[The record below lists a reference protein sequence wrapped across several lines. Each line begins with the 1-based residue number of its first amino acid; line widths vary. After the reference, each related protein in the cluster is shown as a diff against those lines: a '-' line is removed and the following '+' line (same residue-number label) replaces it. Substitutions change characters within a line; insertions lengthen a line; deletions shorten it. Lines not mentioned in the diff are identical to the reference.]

1 MKKVIGLTLLLVP
14 LAACSTD
21 NNGSAEEVLVD
32 TATQVDEQTEVENT
46 ADESEEQ
53 RELAVIKEHIDVDA
67 YEMKVE
73 EDNPHTRV
81 MFFVDENDEKVYKT
95 VLVKDTNRLKIIHL
109 GEEGLLYNDTI
120 PS

>member
-1 MKKVIGLTLLLVP
+1 MKKVIGLSLLLLL
-14 LAACSTD
+14 LAACSAD
-21 NNGSAEEVLVD
+21 NNGSAEEVKVD
-32 TATQVDEQTEVENT
+32 TTTQVDEETEVENT
-46 ADESEEQ
+46 ANESEEQ
-53 RELAVIKEHIDVDA
+53 KELSVIKEHIDVDA

-109 GEEGLLYNDTI
+109 GDEGLLYNDTI